1 MDREPHVPA
10 LIAGRITERLHACG
24 ETMDVAVFNGIDS
37 TNTEGNKRART
48 LTRLLLIAAE
58 TQTAGRGRMG
68 HTFCISREKRW
79 RGS

>member
-1 MDREPHVPA
+1 
-10 LIAGRITERLHACG
+10 
-24 ETMDVAVFNGIDS
+24 MDVAVFDGIDS

-48 LTRLLLIAAE
+48 LTRLLLITVE
-58 TQTAGRGRMG
+58 TQTAGRGRIG

>member
-1 MDREPHVPA
+1 
-10 LIAGRITERLHACG
+10 
-24 ETMDVAVFNGIDS
+24 MDVAVFNGIDS